1 MISVQVVGSDR
12 RGVSGADVRI
22 SWRGYTHSTGRT
34 NSSGSVSWDVSSG
47 SGTIYVDGT
56 EVYEGQIS
64 GSMTVQKR

>member
-1 MISVQVVGSDR
+1 MITIRVVDSNR

-22 SWRGYTHSTGRT
+22 SWRGYTHSNGRT

-56 EVYEGQIS
+56 KVYEGQIK
-64 GSMTVQKR
+64 GTMTVQKR